1 MHWYCLNLWM
11 HESHPIYYFILFFYF
26 LLFCLQTRQMQSILS
41 ILEYVFFIEF
51 RRKRKKENKSQV
63 FILYVDCCWYFIVA
77 GYLII
82 SGLLF
87 HRFDGFSARH
97 ISYMHYAYV
106 SGVVILLLHCFR
118 DVILTCA
125 VSCFHY
131 FCFFYLFYN
140 PSSVGLHSN

>member
-1 MHWYCLNLWM
+1 MKVIQ
-11 HESHPIYYFILFFYF
+11 STILFSYF
-26 LLFCLQTRQMQSILS
+26 SFSVVLLANQTNAKRTIH
-41 ILEYVFFIEF
+41 F
-51 RRKRKKENKSQV
+51 RIYMFHRIWRKRKKENKSQV
-63 FILYVDCCWYFIVA
+63 FILCVDCCWYFIVV

-118 DVILTCA
+118 DAILTCA
-125 VSCFHY
+125 VSCFHS
-131 FCFFYLFYN
+131 FCFFHLFYN